1 MSKQFP
7 NVSVLLEP
15 TCVFLTS
22 IIAELT
28 VLALLYFEI
37 SSIEKIYNIATMD
50 SVVNIQFVILI
61 KVSMSTLKII
71 LPFNQSTN
79 EADNV
84 SCFNF
89 HPSTFYPRG
98 MQNQAWPII
107 MITLFPIFPGSPA
120 ARLGH
125 IFPGLANETSGA
137 VCWNRGQCVDSGEAF
152 GSQRCHS
159 WLQPSPFV

>member
-1 MSKQFP
+1 MPKQFP

-28 VLALLYFEI
+28 VLALLYFGI
-37 SSIEKIYNIATMD
+37 LSIEKIYNIASMD
-50 SVVNIQFVILI
+50 LVVNIYFVFLI

-84 SCFNF
+84 ICFNF
-89 HPSTFYPRG
+89 HPSTFDPPG
-98 MQNQAWPII
+98 MQN
-107 MITLFPIFPGSPA
+107 
-120 ARLGH
+120 
-125 IFPGLANETSGA
+125 
-137 VCWNRGQCVDSGEAF
+137 
-152 GSQRCHS
+152 
-159 WLQPSPFV
+159 